1 MLTPYKIADY
11 CKEYQPEWTC
21 TMPDGWRG
29 QADGRTPLAL
39 HMVAHPKVPDVKPNN
54 AEDMRR
60 LTLTNTLEYY
70 DVPQILTAADA
81 TGTRYLCTLYEQT
94 ADGYHYL
101 GVQISE
107 PRLMAFI
114 GGQLDLRDAYQHP
127 EVDNALYVVEVS
139 GEALN
144 ATTLLQPADLTEAM
158 LPEAGYYYD
167 AADLTDEADEATDT
181 YQLEVPARDRI
192 TFSTLIARMGWPALS
207 LRKTIGK
214 VAAL

>member
-1 MLTPYKIADY
+1 
-11 CKEYQPEWTC
+11 
-21 TMPDGWRG
+21 
-29 QADGRTPLAL
+29 
-39 HMVAHPKVPDVKPNN
+39 
-54 AEDMRR
+54 MRP
-60 LTLTNTLEYY
+60 LTLTDTLEYY

-81 TGTRYLCTLYEQT
+81 KGTRYLCTLYEQT

-114 GGQLDLRDAYQHP
+114 GGQLGGQLDLRDAYQHP

-139 GEALN
+139 GETLN

-167 AADLTDEADEATDT
+167 AADLTDEADDATDT